1 MVLKL
6 KRNNIQKKKKKKYS
20 FTIAKKIDHT
30 LLKISYLFCYVFAAK
45 LAVAIPQML
54 PLLGF
59 LSALSIITIIILIH
73 NDRNSDEMGDCHSTS
88 SCKKHFYNMDGV
100 IRKYRNLIIRMYF
113 TNFLLIVRIFV
124 QSILQ
129 LS

>member
-1 MVLKL
+1 MYRNTRMVLKL

-30 LLKISYLFCYVFAAK
+30 LLKISYLFLLCIRSKIGSCNSANVS
-45 LAVAIPQML
+45 
-54 PLLGF
+54 LLGF
-59 LSALSIITIIILIH
+59 LSALSITTIIILIY
-73 NDRNSDEMGDCHSTS
+73 NDRNSDEMGDCHLTS

-124 QSILQ
+124 
-129 LS
+129 